1 MKYIYPVTALLLCLF
16 SSCDKSSDVPELIK
30 RLPVDRVFK
39 TVILPVKLSETTG
52 LDAYKEKVYIVN
64 SADEFPDSEII
75 PCDDLEAVDVDF
87 TRQSMII
94 SYQLQLGKIVSA
106 EYRWLYND
114 WDDHYTLD
122 TTFKKIKDSEY
133 ENGAVENLSYLRSA
147 LLVARIP
154 SDSRISWSYQVKE

>member
-1 MKYIYPVTALLLCLF
+1 MLVF
-16 SSCDKSSDVPELIK
+16 SCDKSSDAPELIK

-52 LDAYKEKVYIVN
+52 LDTYKEKVYIVN

-114 WDDHYTLD
+114 WDVD

-133 ENGAVENLSYLRSA
+133 ENGAVETLSYLCSA
-147 LLVARIP
+147 LLVARIH

>member
-16 SSCDKSSDVPELIK
+16 SSCGKSNDAPEMIK
-30 RLPVDRVFK
+30 RLPVDCVFK

-64 SADEFPDSEII
+64 SVDEFPDNEII

-122 TTFKKIKDSEY
+122 TTFKKSKTQ
-133 ENGAVENLSYLRSA
+133 NTKTALSKTSHTYAAPFSSPAYPLTHAS
-147 LLVARIP
+147 P
-154 SDSRISWSYQVKE
+154 GHTK

>member
-1 MKYIYPVTALLLCLF
+1 MKYIYPITALLLCLF
-16 SSCDKSSDVPELIK
+16 SSCDKSSDAPELIK

-39 TVILPVKLSETTG
+39 TVILPVKLSEITG

-94 SYQLQLGKIVSA
+94 SYQLHLGKIVSA

-147 LLVARIP
+147 LLVTRIL